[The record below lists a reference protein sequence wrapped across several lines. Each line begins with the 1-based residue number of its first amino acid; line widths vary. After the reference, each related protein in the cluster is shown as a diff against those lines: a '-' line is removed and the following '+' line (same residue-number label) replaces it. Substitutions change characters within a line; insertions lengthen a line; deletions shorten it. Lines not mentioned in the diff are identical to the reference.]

1 MALSAFETIVSIC
14 WSVKKKLKLLN
25 ILLWT
30 DIYIYILIID
40 ATIILRALISSFIF
54 YLNFADV
61 YLRPHAHLYLQYLRS
76 SYSQFSKGTGNSHK
90 QIKTLVGRLWLNPRG
105 ASLYDWVLRL

>member
-1 MALSAFETIVSIC
+1 MQTVSNS
-14 WSVKKKLKLLN
+14 W
-25 ILLWT
+25 
-30 DIYIYILIID
+30 IYSYGQTFIYILIID

-90 QIKTLVGRLWLNPRG
+90 QIKTLVGRLWLSPRG